1 VSSRKMSSAARA
13 RRLAVGVLMCGGAI
27 GAASIDLATSPAAG
41 ETRDTVPAAAAG
53 TEVKQLNQTMV
64 MNIASIQG
72 NTITANGQEVT
83 GQLNGVV
90 SFKLTLLNGSRL
102 TSNFT
107 ISNNGHIGHQHRKGS
122 VQGNSQ
128 GSYHVSGAVS
138 SFKGQISSIR
148 GTEEFT
154 HAKSL
159 GVSASG
165 TLNRRTY
172 KLTVTMKGKYIE

>member
-1 VSSRKMSSAARA
+1 MSSAARA
-13 RRLAVGVLMCGGAI
+13 RRLAVGMLMCGGAV

-41 ETRDTVPAAAAG
+41 AARNSIPAAAAALG
-53 TEVKQLNQTMV
+53 AKQLNQTMV

-90 SFKLTLLNGSRL
+90 SFKLTLLNGSRV

-107 ISNNGHIGHQHRKGS
+107 ISNNGHVGHQHRKGT
-122 VQGNSQ
+122 VRGNSD
-128 GSYHVSGAVS
+128 GSYHVSGAIS
-138 SFKGQISSIR
+138 SFSGRILSIQ

-159 GVSASG
+159 GVTASG
-165 TLNRRTY
+165 TLDRRTF
-172 KLTVTMKGKYIE
+172 KMIVTLKGKYIE